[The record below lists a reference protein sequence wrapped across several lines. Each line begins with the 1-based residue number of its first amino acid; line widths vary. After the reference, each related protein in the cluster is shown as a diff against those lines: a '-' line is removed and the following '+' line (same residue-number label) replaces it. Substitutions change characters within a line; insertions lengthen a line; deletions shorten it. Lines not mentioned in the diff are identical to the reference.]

1 MKMVKGVPM
10 KMMTTRSNHHYLI
23 MFKRLAGCHKPQIL
37 ALSYLLPENA
47 QKVFRSSLKY
57 AVLNKPDLV
66 IEGFLLLGLHFE
78 RQLMWNLLIPWWE
91 NKNENSRR
99 RQKIIQSWTFFDTIM
114 FSNAHFSMQQ
124 PIKHLIG
131 SHTVL

>member
-1 MKMVKGVPM
+1 MKMEKGVPM
-10 KMMTTRSNHHYLI
+10 MRTTRSNHQLLDYL
-23 MFKRLAGCHKPQIL
+23 KRLAGCHKPQIL

-78 RQLMWNLLIPWWE
+78 RQM
-91 NKNENSRR
+91 
-99 RQKIIQSWTFFDTIM
+99 M
-114 FSNAHFSMQQ
+114 
-124 PIKHLIG
+124 
-131 SHTVL
+131 